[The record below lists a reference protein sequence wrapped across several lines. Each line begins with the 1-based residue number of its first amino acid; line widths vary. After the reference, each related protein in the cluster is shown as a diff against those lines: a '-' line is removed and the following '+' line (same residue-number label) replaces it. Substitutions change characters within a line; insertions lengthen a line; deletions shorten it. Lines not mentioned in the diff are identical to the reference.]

1 MDREMGV
8 ECLLLGGL
16 GNDAQM
22 PGLRLPSPVQSAH
35 PDLPYHN
42 VSEKAM
48 ATHSRTL
55 AWRMPGMGEPGGLP
69 SMGSHRVRH
78 DWSNLA
84 AAAATHVCCKSEC
97 HTQVHLIPGEAQE
110 YSSLPLRV
118 PIQPVLEAVTS
129 GGQHCKVVRTG
140 WRVWR
145 LLFAGRGSGKKRS
158 ARWRHGQRW
167 RQGRRQGASTLSC
180 VTHHYN
186 GNLCAGH
193 MQERWGGTENR
204 VCSWFQE
211 QSSKEPQMKLTC
223 PDKSLM
229 WILVVYLTIHRS
241 LEITHRRI
249 QLFCSWCYSVD
260 S

>member
-78 DWSNLA
+78 DWSDLA

-140 WRVWR
+140 WGSEGYC
-145 LLFAGRGSGKKRS
+145 LQEEGAGRRGLRGGDVVKDGGKEDGKVHLLCLAWPITTTETSVPATCKRDEGAQKIGSAPDFRS
-158 ARWRHGQRW
+158 SHQ
-167 RQGRRQGASTLSC
+167 
-180 VTHHYN
+180 
-186 GNLCAGH
+186 
-193 MQERWGGTENR
+193 
-204 VCSWFQE
+204 
-211 QSSKEPQMKLTC
+211 
-223 PDKSLM
+223 
-229 WILVVYLTIHRS
+229 RS
-241 LEITHRRI
+241 LRRTWPVQI
-249 QLFCSWCYSVD
+249 NHLCEFWLYISPSTEAWK
-260 S
+260 